1 MEDYR
6 IVDLYWARNETAIAE
21 SDRKYG
27 RMLHSLSY
35 SLVSSHEDAEECV
48 NDTYLDAWNAMPT
61 ARPAY
66 LGAFLSKIT
75 RRISVDRWRHL
86 HREKRGGVQTVME
99 ELGECIPDGGGVE
112 EEYENGRLSAALNEF
127 LRALPT
133 EQRVMFLRRYF
144 YSQSMA
150 EIATALG
157 VSEGKVKVTLH
168 RLRERLRQRLEEQE
182 LL

>member
-1 MEDYR
+1 M
-6 IVDLYWARNETAIAE
+6 
-21 SDRKYG
+21 
-27 RMLHSLSY
+27 
-35 SLVSSHEDAEECV
+35 
-48 NDTYLDAWNAMPT
+48 
-61 ARPAY
+61 
-66 LGAFLSKIT
+66 
-75 RRISVDRWRHL
+75 DRWRHL

-112 EEYENGRLSAALNEF
+112 EEYENGRLSAALNDF
-127 LRALPT
+127 LRVLPT

-144 YSQSMA
+144 YSQSMT
-150 EIATALG
+150 EIATALR